1 MKMRNAVWKKIA
13 VSTGIKKK
21 VQIEKINLQRDTI
34 HTLKNPGPTN
44 KTPTLFLRNLSTGL

>member
-1 MKMRNAVWKKIA
+1 MRNVVWKKIA
-13 VSTGIKKK
+13 VSTGTDKK

-44 KTPTLFLRNLSTGL
+44 KTPTLFLKNLSTGL